1 MIRSVAILAIAIVI
15 AGCQGSHAPD
25 AARGQQL
32 FVQNCAVCH
41 GPQGRG
47 AEAPA
52 LKGEV
57 SRKDLTQLEEWIKK
71 PAPPMPVLYPKPL
84 GDQDV
89 ADVAAYVESLK

>member
-1 MIRSVAILAIAIVI
+1 MRSIAVSAFAIVI
-15 AGCQGSHAPD
+15 AGCQGSRAPD
-25 AARGQQL
+25 AALGQQI
-32 FVQNCAVCH
+32 FAQNCAVCH

-57 SRKDLTQLEEWIKK
+57 SRKDLVQLEEWIKK
-71 PAPPMPVLYPKPL
+71 PAPPMPTLYPKPL
-84 GDQDV
+84 RDQDV